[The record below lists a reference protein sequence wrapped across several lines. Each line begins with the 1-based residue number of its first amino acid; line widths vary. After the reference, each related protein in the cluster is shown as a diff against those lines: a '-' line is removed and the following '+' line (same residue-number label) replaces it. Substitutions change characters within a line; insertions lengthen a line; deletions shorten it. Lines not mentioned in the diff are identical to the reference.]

1 MKEGS
6 KAAIEICGEREMGEY
21 GISSER
27 KRERERGRVGKRLRE
42 GRLREREGGRRHRL
56 VSRGQCDQ

>member
-27 KRERERGRVGKRLRE
+27 KRERERE
-42 GRLREREGGRRHRL
+42 RERQ
-56 VSRGQCDQ
+56 SREKTERG